1 MLNFLSI
8 KNIILIE
15 EIDIDFSSGLCV
27 LTGETGAGKSI
38 ILDSLG
44 LVLGNRANFSLR
56 PQNDRDTEVT
66 AVFSDVYEDLEIKI
80 ILDQLGISHES
91 ELVLKRKLTT
101 DGKSKSYLNDSLVSL
116 GTLKNIGDRLVEIES
131 QFSEQGLLNTS
142 SHIVVLDEYGD
153 YEDLIQNLHL
163 SWDNFQIKK
172 NELKKKEMLK
182 KKVSENQELYN
193 FYLSELSRLDPK
205 ELEYHQLL
213 EEKKKLVNSKKIKD
227 SSSIILNNLFS
238 ESGESVES
246 LLVSTI
252 KELEKIQGF
261 TGEEVNKI
269 IKKFDDFLL
278 NMQDYK
284 NILEKSCKIT
294 EGGLEELDII
304 EERIFEYTRLAKK
317 HNTGEDELLKIK
329 NKVESNLKNL
339 EKESNELNSSRLE
352 LKEAENIFLRLANEV
367 SEQRRKIAMKMDEQV
382 NLELPDLKLDH
393 AEFKT
398 NIKKLENY
406 SKDGMDDI
414 SFLVKTN
421 PKSDLDHLSKI
432 SSGGE
437 LCRFALAIKVVSSK
451 KKNNSIVFDEVD
463 SGIGGSVASAV
474 GEKLNRLGKKK
485 QIIVVTHSA
494 QVAAL
499 SDQHFKVIKTL
510 VDGRNKTE
518 VRKLNQRERILEIAR
533 MISGKEITVEATE
546 AAKKLIKIK

>member
-329 NKVESNLKNL
+329 NKIESNLKSL